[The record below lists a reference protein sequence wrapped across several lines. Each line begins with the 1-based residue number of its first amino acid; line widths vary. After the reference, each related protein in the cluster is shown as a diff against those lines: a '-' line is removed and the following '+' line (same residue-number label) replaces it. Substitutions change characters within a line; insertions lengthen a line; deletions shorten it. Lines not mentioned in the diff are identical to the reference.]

1 MSHGIPV
8 WLSGE
13 DLLKMEIDC
22 AILMIPPL
30 TEKKKMPFPAA
41 PFACKKE

>member
-30 TEKKKMPFPAA
+30 TEKKNAFSSCSLCM
-41 PFACKKE
+41 